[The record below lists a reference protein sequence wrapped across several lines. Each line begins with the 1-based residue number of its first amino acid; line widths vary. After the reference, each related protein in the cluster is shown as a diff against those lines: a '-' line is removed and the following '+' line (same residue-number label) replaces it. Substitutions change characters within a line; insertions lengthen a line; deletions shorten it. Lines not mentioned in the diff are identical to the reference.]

1 MSEVINKVRALNLP
15 KDKYTVYG
23 GGILDAYGL
32 RESKDVDLVVT
43 PDLYWELEIAGW
55 ERDKSKHYDALKH
68 ENVEVTFDWN
78 LRDYDFRRS
87 AKYLLNNSIEIDGIN
102 FVKPSEVIKYKKALK
117 RPKDIRDIELL
128 EAYIKNSKTPK

>member
-1 MSEVINKVRALNLP
+1 MP

-32 RESKDVDLVVT
+32 RESKDIDLVVT
-43 PDLYWELEIAGW
+43 PDLFLELEIAGW
-55 ERDKSKHYDALKH
+55 ERDKSKHYNTLKF
-68 ENVEVTFDWN
+68 ENIEVTYDWN
-78 LRDYDFRRS
+78 LQDYDFRRS
-87 AKYLLNNSIEIDGIN
+87 VKYLLKNSIEIGGIN
-102 FVKPSEVIKYKKALK
+102 FVEPNEVLKYKKALM

>member
-1 MSEVINKVRALNLP
+1 MSKVINKVRSLNLP

-32 RESKDVDLVVT
+32 RESKDIDLVVT
-43 PDLYWELEIAGW
+43 PDLFLELEIAGW
-55 ERDKSKHYDALKH
+55 ERDKSKHYNALKF
-68 ENVEVTFDWN
+68 ENIEVTYDWN
-78 LRDYDFRRS
+78 LQDYDFRRS
-87 AKYLLNNSIEIDGIN
+87 AKYLLKNSIEIDGIN
-102 FVKPSEVIKYKKALK
+102 FVKPNEVLKYKKALM